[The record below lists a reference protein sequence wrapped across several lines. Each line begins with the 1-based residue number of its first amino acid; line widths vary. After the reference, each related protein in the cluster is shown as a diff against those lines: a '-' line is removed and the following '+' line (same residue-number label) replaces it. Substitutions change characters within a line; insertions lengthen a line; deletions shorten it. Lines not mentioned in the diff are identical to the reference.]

1 MFKFPNRKKSYS
13 QNPSAASSVANS
25 IAGTPEIEARD
36 FRQDLIDSNNRNS
49 FWGRTFG
56 NAFSW
61 INPMRPNN
69 NEQPEPDNYDNSFT
83 NNNNNNNQA
92 SGTSLVNSI
101 PLNAY
106 LTYVTLKLQL
116 IMQGEL
122 EYFFDFILKRLK
134 LKFSLIFFN

>member
-1 MFKFPNRKKSYS
+1 LFKFPNRKKSYS
-13 QNPSAASSVANS
+13 QNASAASSVANS

-36 FRQDLIDSNNRNS
+36 FRQDLIDSNNRNT

-61 INPMRPNN
+61 INPTRTNN
-69 NEQPEPDNYDNSFT
+69 NEQTEPDNYDNSFT
-83 NNNNNNNQA
+83 NNNNNVNNQA
-92 SGTSLVNSI
+92 SVASSLVNSI

-116 IMQGEL
+116 IMQG
-122 EYFFDFILKRLK
+122 K
-134 LKFSLIFFN
+134 LINFC